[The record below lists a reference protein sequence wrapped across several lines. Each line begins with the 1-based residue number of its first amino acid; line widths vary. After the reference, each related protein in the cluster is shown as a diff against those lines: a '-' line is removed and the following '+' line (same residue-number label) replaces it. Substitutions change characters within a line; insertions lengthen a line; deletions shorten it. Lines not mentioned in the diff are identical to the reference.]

1 MKSKTSTLKLIFL
14 FVFFYG
20 NLFAQVAIPDKDN
33 SVPNIISLN
42 GNWKFK
48 YIPSVK
54 IGNDSVFYKQDF
66 NFIEWKSIKVPG
78 QWELQGFA
86 EPKYDSPAEG
96 TGLYLSRFTIPNNW
110 ISRQL
115 FIVFDGVMYGYDL
128 WINGRYVGTGGSAYN
143 RQMYDVSKYVVA
155 GKSNTIAIKVTT
167 RNKGF
172 DFDTNDCW
180 GLSGIY
186 RDVTIISVPKTH
198 IKDFTVKTFVQNNKS
213 AKIDLS
219 VILEKSNLSEVPKNI
234 ALSGKLYSPDGKLM
248 IEFLSK
254 QPNLLSQKDTT
265 IINQSMMINNPKL
278 WTAETPWL
286 YNLELTLKSNGI
298 EIQKMH
304 QKIGIRQ
311 VTIENGIFKLNGQ
324 AIKLRGTDHHDL
336 DPTVGRALTRAMI
349 LKDLLLIKKGNINFI
364 RTSHYPPHPLT
375 IDLCDSLGIY
385 VMCEV
390 PFGYGDSHLTD
401 TTYQNILIQ
410 RAKATIWRDK
420 NHPSIIIW
428 SIGNENPL
436 TPITIE
442 TGKYVKKI
450 DNTRPI
456 CYPQMGSYFA
466 RIYKTLPDYID
477 VMAPHYGN
485 AKNLET
491 YAHEVNRPIIATEYA
506 HALGLDMDKVETM
519 WEVMYTHPQ
528 IAGGGVWMFFDQ
540 GILRTSKTKV
550 DRNAF
555 TMSVW
560 PDSVHYY
567 DMAGNKGSDGLVYAN
582 RVPQVD
588 YWEVRKVYAP
598 VKAINDSIT
607 IKPGTQKINLKIN
620 NRFDFKDLS
629 DLKCKWTLTADNKP
643 VQTGAIVLKCNPHD
657 TISLPVSI
665 TLPDKLT
672 AVNYLLDLKFYDQS
686 GYQFTEKTY
695 RLWYK
700 ANQVIDNKD
709 LVAKSSTKYD
719 IKDNS
724 SVVSAKSDN
733 SIFTL
738 DKKSGDVKIQNPV
751 TKQTLLEGPFARVG
765 RKNTMSM
772 FTIRKDSISGKY
784 DWNPAVLRG
793 PEAKVD
799 AVIDNSVK
807 CKYRYERYDK
817 KSEFIEGNVQYSFA
831 NIGWI
836 DVNYNFAP
844 VNATGFFLEAGISFK
859 VPAEYTEM
867 RWIGDGPYAS
877 YPGKSMLDEYGFY
890 HLNSSDLY
898 FQGNRSHVQLM
909 LFTDK
914 NGNGFAINCNNADI
928 CVERTPEGL
937 LLSYNALVSGRYNKN
952 NMPDIVYYASKVKEI
967 KGNFSIIPVN
977 ANKTPEMLL
986 KMFGNLSTKATPF
999 KPFYHSYDE

>member
-1 MKSKTSTLKLIFL
+1 MKIKTTTLKLIFFFVL
-14 FVFFYG
+14 FSSS
-20 NLFAQVAIPDKDN
+20 LFAQVSIPDKDN
-33 SVPNIISLN
+33 SGPNKLSLN

-48 YIPSVK
+48 YIPSVT
-54 IGNDSVFYKQDF
+54 IGNDSLFYKTDF
-66 NFIEWKSIKVPG
+66 NFKEWKSIKVPG

-96 TGLYLSRFTIPNNW
+96 TGLYLSSFTTPNNW
-110 ISRQL
+110 TSRQL

-128 WINGRYVGTGGSAYN
+128 WINGKYVATASSSYN
-143 RQMYDVSKYVVA
+143 RHMFDITKYVAA
-155 GKSNTIAIKVTT
+155 GKVNKIAVKVTT
-167 RNKGF
+167 RVKGWE
-172 DFDTNDCW
+172 FDTNDCW
-180 GLSGIY
+180 ALSGIY
-186 RDVTIISVPKTH
+186 RDVTLISVPKTH
-198 IKDFTVKTFVQNNKS
+198 IKDFTVKTFITDKNR

-219 VILEKSNLSEVPKNI
+219 VILEKSGLSESAKNTMI
-234 ALSGKLYSPDGKLM
+234 AGKLFSPEGQLM
-248 IEFLSK
+248 ITFLSNG
-254 QPNLLSQKDTT
+254 QQLLPQKDTA
-265 IINQSMMINNPKL
+265 IINKSMMIANPKL

-286 YNLELTLKSNGI
+286 YNLELTLKSNGTD
-298 EIQKMH
+298 IQKVH

-349 LKDLLLIKKGNINFI
+349 LKDLILIKKGNINFI

-390 PFGYGDSHLTD
+390 PFGYGDKHLTD
-401 TTYQNILIQ
+401 TTYGDILLQ
-410 RAKATIWRDK
+410 RAKATVWRDK

-428 SIGNENPL
+428 SVGNENPL
-436 TPITIE
+436 TPIALAA
-442 TGKYVKKI
+442 GRYVKLM

-466 RIYKTLPDYID
+466 KVYKTLPEDID
-477 VMAPHYGN
+477 VLSPHYGN
-485 AKNLET
+485 AKNLEN
-491 YAHEVNRPIIATEYA
+491 YAHEVKRPIIATEYA

-540 GILRTSKTKV
+540 GLLRTSNKKV

-555 TMSVW
+555 TYSAW
-560 PDSVHYY
+560 LDSIHYY
-567 DMAGNKGSDGLVYAN
+567 DMEGNKGCDGLVYAN
-582 RVPQVD
+582 RIPQVD

-598 VKAINDSIT
+598 VKALDDFIT
-607 IKPGTQKINLKIN
+607 ITPGAQKINIRIN

-629 DLKCKWTLTADNKP
+629 DLKCKWTLTADSKP
-643 VQTGAIVLKCNPHD
+643 LQTGALVLKCNPHD

-672 AVNYLLDLKFYDQS
+672 AVNYLLELRFYDQS

-695 RLWYK
+695 RLWYNI
-700 ANQVIDNKD
+700 NQMIDNKD
-709 LVAKSSTKYD
+709 LVARESEKYTF
-719 IKDNS
+719 KDNGTT
-724 SVVSAKSDN
+724 VSAN

-738 DKKSGDVKIQNPV
+738 DKKSGDVMIRNPE
-751 TKQTLLEGPFARVG
+751 TKQILLEGPFARVG
-765 RKNTMSM
+765 RKTTMSAI
-772 FTIRKDSISGKY
+772 TIRGKDSLSGKN

-793 PEAKVD
+793 PKASVD
-799 AVIDNSVK
+799 AISASIVK
-807 CKYRYERYDK
+807 CSYRYDRYDQK
-817 KSEFIEGNVQYSFA
+817 NEFIDGTVQYSLS
-831 NIGWI
+831 NNGCI

-844 VNATGFFLEAGISFK
+844 VNASGFFLEAGISFK

-867 RWIGDGPYAS
+867 RWIGNGPYAS
-877 YPGKSMLDEYGFY
+877 YPGKSMLNEYGFF
-890 HLNSSDLY
+890 HLNAEDLY
-898 FQGNRSHVQLM
+898 FQGNRSLVQLM

-914 NGNGFAINCNNADI
+914 NGNGFAINCNDADV
-928 CVERTPEGL
+928 CVERTPGGL
-937 LLSYNALVSGRYNKN
+937 LLSHNALVSGRFNKGT
-952 NMPDIVYYASKVKEI
+952 MPDKVYYAAKVKEI

-977 ANKTPEMLL
+977 GNKTPEMLL
-986 KMFGNLSTKATPF
+986 NMFGKLSIKAVPF